1 MTKKSLARI
10 LKDDQHDILKTVQAV
25 REGIMPHRHAPSGV
39 GRHMFRIPEQHFYAL
54 LRLFPNLNAL
64 DPELKQKAW
73 EAFEMSP
80 FSEAYRIG
88 RLHRGVIKDGLIGEA
103 K

>member
-1 MTKKSLARI
+1 MQKFNVVKL
-10 LKDDQHDILKTVQAV
+10 LKADQHDILKTVQAV
-25 REGIMPHRHAPSGV
+25 REGVLPHRHAPSGV
-39 GRHMFRIPEQHFYAL
+39 GRHMFRIPEQHFYVL

-73 EAFEMSP
+73 EAFELSP

-88 RLHRGVIKDGLIGEA
+88 RLHRGVIKNGKIGTL
-103 K
+103 

>member
-1 MTKKSLARI
+1 MKKFNVVRL
-10 LKDDQHDILKTVQAV
+10 LKDDQHDILKTVQGV
-25 REGIMPHRHAPSGV
+25 REGIIPHRHAPSGV

-54 LRLFPNLNAL
+54 IRLFPNLNAL

-73 EAFEMSP
+73 EAFELSP

-88 RLHRGVIKDGLIGEA
+88 RLHRGVIKNGLIQEP
-103 K
+103 